1 MAMHLIPASDEEMQK
16 VYQRCLFLNVAY
28 KNGWRKSIFDS
39 KENIKLKHMY
49 GTTAELSWVVQTKQ
63 VFTFLLVNYRHTIM
77 DNKIMALSCVTL
89 HIKCQISW
97 RARKNLVSLNPE
109 KKKKSTIDFQS
120 LDIQI

>member
-49 GTTAELSWVVQTKQ
+49 GTTAELS
-63 VFTFLLVNYRHTIM
+63 
-77 DNKIMALSCVTL
+77 
-89 HIKCQISW
+89 
-97 RARKNLVSLNPE
+97 
-109 KKKKSTIDFQS
+109 
-120 LDIQI
+120 